1 VVLLRKRRFV
11 RAPARSPAAD
21 AHVVR
26 SQLDLLGA
34 SILIKREWDHLFSEY
49 DLDAILRNQLEQVRE
64 RVVKLDQNH
73 FKTTSDDF
81 ISATLASEL
90 VVSPVVLLE
99 DQIAVSTHDAKID
112 VSHDFSRAS
121 WGDGPTLVDGLE
133 VTYHLPYV
141 GEKELLK
148 CRPSTFTL
156 NPPRGVIASG
166 ELQFPYD
173 QPDRDLAATK
183 RFFLEDVAR
192 IKEWLSW
199 VNAQVTEYNQRLE
212 AAVRQHVVDRRQE
225 LDRTQSDL
233 QSLGYAIRS
242 NTPSPSNTPSG
253 NPADV
258 QVRRKARREK
268 ARRTYDIALS
278 FAGEDREFVEQVAN
292 ALRQDGITVF
302 YDRFEEVNL
311 WGSDLAEHLGKVY
324 GTDSRYVILFLSRH
338 YAAKAWSNH
347 EKQFALSRHLRGD
360 TGRILP
366 VRFDD
371 TEIPGLAPTIGYLD
385 ARVLTPSKLA
395 ELIRQKLDSGER
407 DA

>member
-1 VVLLRKRRFV
+1 
-11 RAPARSPAAD
+11 
-21 AHVVR
+21 
-26 SQLDLLGA
+26 
-34 SILIKREWDHLFSEY
+34 LIKRDWVLLFSEY
-49 DLDAILRNQLEQVRE
+49 DLDAVLTNQLAKVRE
-64 RVVKLDQNH
+64 RVLKVDQNR

-90 VVSPVVLLE
+90 VVSPLVLLE
-99 DQIAVSTHDAKID
+99 DQIAVSTRDAKID

-121 WGDGPTLVDGLE
+121 WGGGPTLVDGLE
-133 VTYHLPYV
+133 VTYHLPFA
-141 GEKELLK
+141 GDKELLR
-148 CRPSTFTL
+148 CRPSTFTF

-173 QPDRDLAATK
+173 QPDRDVAATK
-183 RFFLEDVAR
+183 RYFLEDVAR
-192 IKEWLSW
+192 LKEWLGW
-199 VNAQVTEYNQRLE
+199 VNGQVTEYNQKLE
-212 AAVRQHVVDRRQE
+212 AAVRQHVVARRQE

-233 QSLGYAIRS
+233 QSLGYAIRTNDRAS
-242 NTPSPSNTPSG
+242 SSSTPRVSRVD
-253 NPADV
+253 AQV
-258 QVRRKARREK
+258 QRKARREK
-268 ARRTYDIALS
+268 ARRSYDVALS

-292 ALRQDGITVF
+292 ELREDGVTVF

-311 WGSDLAEHLGKVY
+311 WGSDLAEHLGRVY
-324 GTDSRYVILFLSRH
+324 GTDSRYVVLFASRH
-338 YAAKAWSNH
+338 YAAKAWPNH

-371 TEIPGLAPTIGYLD
+371 TAIPGLPPTIAYLD
-385 ARVLTPSKLA
+385 ARVLTPGKLA